1 MKSWKKASS
10 ERDLRK
16 LIELN
21 IKLEIHSFL
30 GLNVKKIIK
39 INRDQLEKVINF
51 LSQDYITD
59 SLSYEM
65 IQNQRLNQL
74 QIKISDKK
82 AYELLVILNGIAE

>member
-1 MKSWKKASS
+1 MRSWQKASS
-10 ERDLRK
+10 EWDLRK

-21 IKLEIHSFL
+21 IKLEIHGFL